1 MKATST
7 TRIFVPT
14 STCRL
19 GLVLR
24 RQRRL
29 TLWTLLVMFTAL
41 GSLAFVAAC
50 LV

>member
-1 MKATST
+1 M
-7 TRIFVPT
+7 FVPT

-29 TLWTLLVMFTAL
+29 AYWTLLVIFTAL

-50 LV
+50 LL